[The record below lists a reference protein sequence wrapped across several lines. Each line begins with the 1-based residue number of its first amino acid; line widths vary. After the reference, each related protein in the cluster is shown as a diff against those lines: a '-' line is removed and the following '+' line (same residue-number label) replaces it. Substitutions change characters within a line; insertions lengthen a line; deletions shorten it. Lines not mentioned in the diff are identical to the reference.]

1 MDYRIPN
8 FKHLTAEEGK
18 VYGGHNTVT
27 SVNPYKCYFIA
38 TYPDGSIVK
47 GNNLFNTGWDDIPQ
61 GLSKLSYVLSTGHLI
76 EIPRYRAY
84 KPLIE
89 CSLGMDG
96 SRIFH
101 SIRVQCLDSTSV
113 VIDKIMLQQ
122 DQITK
127 YKIGDRI
134 WSREPIP
141 AGIKEDKSW
150 KYTS

>member
-76 EIPRYRAY
+76 EIPRYSAY

>member
-8 FKHLTAEEGK
+8 FKHLTAEDGK
-18 VYGGHNTVT
+18 IYGGHNKVT
-27 SVNPYKCYFIA
+27 SVNPYKCYFVA
-38 TYPDGSIVK
+38 TYPDGNIIK
-47 GNNLFNTGWDDIPQ
+47 GNNLFTTGWDEIRQ
-61 GLSKLSYVLSTGHLI
+61 GLCKLEYILSTGHLI

-96 SRIFH
+96 SRVFH

-113 VIDKIMLQQ
+113 VIDKIILQQ

-127 YKIGDRI
+127 YKIGDRV